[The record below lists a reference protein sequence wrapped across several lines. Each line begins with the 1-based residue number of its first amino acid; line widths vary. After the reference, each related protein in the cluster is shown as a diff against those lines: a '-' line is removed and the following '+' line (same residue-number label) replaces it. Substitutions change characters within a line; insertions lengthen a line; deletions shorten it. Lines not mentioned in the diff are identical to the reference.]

1 MDALTLILLFGLLRF
16 IVPLVLL
23 LMLGTWVHM
32 GLGGN
37 LRQA

>member
-1 MDALTLILLFGLLRF
+1 MDALTLILLYGLLRF
-16 IVPLVLL
+16 IVPFVLL
-23 LMLGTWVHM
+23 LMLGTWVQR